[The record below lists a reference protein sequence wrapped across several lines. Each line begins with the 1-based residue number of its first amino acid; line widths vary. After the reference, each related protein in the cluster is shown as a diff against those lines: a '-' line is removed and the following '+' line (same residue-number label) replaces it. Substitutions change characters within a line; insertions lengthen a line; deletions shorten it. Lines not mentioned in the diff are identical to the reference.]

1 MYAYARICM
10 LIAPNL
16 VPRLFTKRGPSKE
29 PGYDVGSP
37 LALSLPITPGYE
49 VGCMQTQGETEHM
62 RVFIFRNRT
71 DMNFVNLF

>member
-29 PGYDVGSP
+29 PGYEVGY
-37 LALSLPITPGYE
+37 AA
-49 VGCMQTQGETEHM
+49 GCMQRQGETTE
-62 RVFIFRNRT
+62 
-71 DMNFVNLF
+71 

>member
-29 PGYDVGSP
+29 
-37 LALSLPITPGYE
+37 PGYE